1 VKEEYMNN
9 INDLIYA
16 LDSGDMATA
25 STAFSS
31 AMADKINDALND
43 KKIEIGQ
50 TMLGITQE
58 EEFDEETLE
67 DNNDDEVSGV
77 SD

>member
-1 VKEEYMNN
+1 MTS

-16 LDSGDMATA
+16 LDSGDM
-25 STAFSS
+25 STAGNAFSTV
-31 AMADKINDALND
+31 MVDKINDALND

-50 TMLGITQE
+50 TMMGITQE
-58 EEFDEETLE
+58 EESNEETLE
-67 DNNDDEVSGV
+67 DINDDEVSGV